1 MIINKDIMF
10 KRFNKDDLKNIEY
23 IYKTVVQNFLA
34 EEFKYRKS
42 GIVYQNDILKIVFQI
57 KETEKSIIITKCN

>member
-23 IYKTVVQNFLA
+23 IYQTVVQNFLA

-42 GIVYQNDILKIVFQI
+42 GIVYQNNILKIVFQI

>member
-23 IYKTVVQNFLA
+23 FYQTYLQNFLK
-34 EEFKYRKS
+34 EEFKYRKR
-42 GIVYQNDILKIVFQI
+42 GIVYKNNILKIVFHI
-57 KETEKSIIITKCN
+57 RETEKSVIITKCN

>member
-10 KRFNKDDLKNIEY
+10 KRFNKDDLKNIDY
-23 IYKTVVQNFLA
+23 FYQTVVQNFLT
-34 EEFKYRKS
+34 EELKYKKS
-42 GIVYQNDILKIVFQI
+42 GIIYQSNILKIVFQI